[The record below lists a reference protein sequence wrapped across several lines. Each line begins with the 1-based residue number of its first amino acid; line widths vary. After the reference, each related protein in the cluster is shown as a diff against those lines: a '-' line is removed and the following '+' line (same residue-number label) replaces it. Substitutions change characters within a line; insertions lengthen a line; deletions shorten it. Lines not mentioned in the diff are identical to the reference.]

1 MFNIFKRFF
10 IILASYSLF
19 SDFTGHCSLF
29 VIKFFVN
36 VPTVFTKKISPFPAP
51 REEWKEE
58 TKEETK
64 GGQRVARGSLSS
76 GQDIV
81 FENKMPFT

>member
-1 MFNIFKRFF
+1 
-10 IILASYSLF
+10 
-19 SDFTGHCSLF
+19 
-29 VIKFFVN
+29 
-36 VPTVFTKKISPFPAP
+36 VFTKKISPFPAP

-64 GGQRVARGSLSS
+64 RRQRGARGSLSL

-81 FENKMPFT
+81 FENKMPFICSFLLTFLRSINILLKALSTLNI

>member
-1 MFNIFKRFF
+1 M
-10 IILASYSLF
+10 
-19 SDFTGHCSLF
+19 
-29 VIKFFVN
+29 
-36 VPTVFTKKISPFPAP
+36 SPFPAP

-64 GGQRVARGSLSS
+64 RRQRGARGSLSS

-81 FENKMPFT
+81 FENKMHFTLKAFSSLSRKLASVLSRAFNDLNTRRLIFVLPTSHLSQS